1 MASGLNDKQI
11 TELKQVL
18 KGRLE
23 SLGAEIRRE
32 LIESDNEK
40 YIHLTSGVK
49 DSGDESVADLLADLG
64 LALIDHHINELRD
77 VEAALLRI
85 AKGAYGICVDDEA
98 PITYQRLKANPT
110 AKRCFDCQ
118 VRYEESYAQPGQ
130 ATL

>member
-11 TELKQVL
+11 TELKQLL
-18 KGRLE
+18 KERLE
-23 SLGAEIRRE
+23 TLGEEIRQE
-32 LIESDNEK
+32 LVESDNEK
-40 YIHLTSGVK
+40 YIHLTSGVN
-49 DSGDESVADLLADLG
+49 DTGDESVADLLADLG
-64 LALIDHHINELRD
+64 LAMIDHHINELRN

-85 AKGAYGICVDDEA
+85 AKGTYGICVDDEA
-98 PITYQRLKANPT
+98 PIDYQRLKVNPT